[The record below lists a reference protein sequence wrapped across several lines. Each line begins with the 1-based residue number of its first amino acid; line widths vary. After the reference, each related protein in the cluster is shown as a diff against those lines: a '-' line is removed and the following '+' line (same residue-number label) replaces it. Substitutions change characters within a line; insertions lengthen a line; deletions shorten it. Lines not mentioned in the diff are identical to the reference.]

1 MKQKKNTYFGP
12 VELHKFSC
20 YSFTKIN
27 NTKEIFKFKKA
38 GGSNKWE
45 IISNIEKNKFKGLY
59 SIYKM
64 FPQ

>member
-27 NTKEIFKFKKA
+27 NTEEIFKFKKA
-38 GGSNKWE
+38 GGSDK
-45 IISNIEKNKFKGLY
+45 
-59 SIYKM
+59 
-64 FPQ
+64 